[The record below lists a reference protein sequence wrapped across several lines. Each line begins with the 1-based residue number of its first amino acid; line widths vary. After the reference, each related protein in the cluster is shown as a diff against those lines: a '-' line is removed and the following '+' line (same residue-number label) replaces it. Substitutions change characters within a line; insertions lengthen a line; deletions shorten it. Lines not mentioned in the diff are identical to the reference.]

1 MSEGGK
7 REGMDSKNLL
17 KKKVSSPMIDGNIDL
32 EE

>member
-1 MSEGGK
+1 MPEGGK

-17 KKKVSSPMIDGNIDL
+17 KKKVSLPMINRRIDQ

>member
-1 MSEGGK
+1 MPEVGK

-17 KKKVSSPMIDGNIDL
+17 KKKVCSPMINRKIDL